1 MNLYHRIHR
10 FTLVTLF
17 SLLLGHAVFIAAQEG
32 SLIYAQERHF
42 KIVTLGD
49 SITRGYREGVKKEE
63 TFSACLERELKA
75 LKYDV
80 EVVNKGIGGE
90 RTDQGLKR
98 LQQDVLDLKPGVV
111 TIMYGANDSY
121 VDEGKTASRI
131 TREEFGDN
139 LRELV
144 KQIRVIDATP
154 ILMTSTPAGKDHGPT
169 GAGEHPNL
177 RLSNYVQECRDVAK
191 ELDVPLIDHYSEWMQ
206 MEKDGIDFGKDLMTD
221 QVHPNAKGH
230 QLMAKSMLKLIQA
243 SLKK

>member
-1 MNLYHRIHR
+1 MFLSHHRR
-10 FTLVTLF
+10 FIIVALF
-17 SLLLGHAVFIAAQEG
+17 ALALGHLVFNTG
-32 SLIYAQERHF
+32 RDSSLAYGQDTRL

-49 SITRGYREGVKKEE
+49 SITRGYREGIKKDE
-63 TFSACLERELKA
+63 TFSAYLERNLKN

-98 LQQDVLDLKPGVV
+98 LHKDVLDLKPHVV

-131 TREEFGDN
+131 SRKEFGDN

-144 KQIRVIDATP
+144 EEIRAIDAIP

-169 GAGEHPNL
+169 GAGEHPNV
-177 RLSNYVQECRDVAK
+177 RLSAYVQECRDMAK
-191 ELDVPLIDHYSEWMQ
+191 EMNVPLIDHYAEWMR
-206 MEKDGIDFGKDLMTD
+206 MEKEGIDFGKTLMTD
-221 QVHPNAKGH
+221 QVHPNPKGH
-230 QLMAKSMLKLIQA
+230 ELMAKSMLKTIEEA
-243 SLKK
+243 LK